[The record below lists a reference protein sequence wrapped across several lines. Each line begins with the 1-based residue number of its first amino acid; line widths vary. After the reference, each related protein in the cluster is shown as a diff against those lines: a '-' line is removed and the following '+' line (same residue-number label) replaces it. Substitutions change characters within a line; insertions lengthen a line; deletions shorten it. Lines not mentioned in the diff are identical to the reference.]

1 MSGAKRKA
9 LTAGRALNAK
19 AGKRFV
25 AVSADIELIAAR
37 GPSPADLYLEEE
49 FNNLSKY
56 NSQNRA
62 TGSQ

>member
-9 LTAGRALNAK
+9 LSAGRALNAK
-19 AGKRFV
+19 AGKRPIT
-25 AVSADIELIAAR
+25 VSAEIDLIAAR

-56 NSQNRA
+56 NAQTRA
-62 TGSQ
+62 AGK

>member
-9 LTAGRALNAK
+9 LSAGQALNSK
-19 AGKRFV
+19 IGKRLV
-25 AVSADIELIAAR
+25 AESADIELIATR

-56 NSQNRA
+56 NAQTRA
-62 TGSQ
+62 AGK